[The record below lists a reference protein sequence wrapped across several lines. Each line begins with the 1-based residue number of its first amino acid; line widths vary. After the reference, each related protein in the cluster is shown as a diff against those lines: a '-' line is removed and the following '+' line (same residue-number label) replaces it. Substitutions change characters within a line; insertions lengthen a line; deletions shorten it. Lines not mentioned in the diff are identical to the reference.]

1 MRMLVFGHDGQVA
14 HALRTM
20 SRPDLTVTALGRAGA
35 DITDADAVRRAVE
48 AARPDVAVNTA
59 AYTAVDRAETET
71 EAAFAVN
78 RDGAGHIAAACA
90 ATGVPLIHYSTD
102 YVFDGAKDGPW
113 REDDPIAPLGV
124 YGASKAAG
132 EAAVRAAGPRHVIL
146 RTAWVFGAHGNN
158 FVRTMLRLGAE
169 RERLG
174 IVADQ
179 RGCPTAAADLAAA
192 AVAVAR
198 HVLATGE
205 GWGTYHCCGAPP
217 TTWHGF
223 AEAIF
228 EERRLATGLA
238 PPRLDAIATADYPT
252 PARRPANSV
261 LDTARFAA
269 RFGLPA
275 PAWRD
280 ALGGV
285 VRQLLAA

>member
-20 SRPDLTVTALGRAGA
+20 AAPDLTVTALGRAGA

-59 AYTAVDRAETET
+59 AYTAVDRAETEA
-71 EAAFAVN
+71 EQAFAVN

-90 ATGVPLIHYSTD
+90 AAGVPLIHYSTD

-179 RGCPTAAADLAAA
+179 RGCPTAAADLASA

-228 EERRLATGLA
+228 EERRRATGLA

>member
-1 MRMLVFGHDGQVA
+1 MLVFGHDGQVA

-20 SRPDLTVTALGRAGA
+20 AAPDLTVTALGRAGA

-59 AYTAVDRAETET
+59 AYTAVDRAETEA
-71 EAAFAVN
+71 EQAFAVN

-90 ATGVPLIHYSTD
+90 AAGVPLIHYSTD

-179 RGCPTAAADLAAA
+179 RGCPTAAADLASA

-228 EERRLATGLA
+228 EERRRATGLA

>member
-20 SRPDLTVTALGRAGA
+20 SWQDVDVTALGRAGA
-35 DITDADAVRRAVE
+35 DITDPGAVRRAVE

-59 AYTAVDRAETET
+59 AYTAVDRAETEA
-71 EAAFAVN
+71 EQAFAVN

-90 ATGVPLIHYSTD
+90 AAGVPLIHYSTD

-132 EAAVRAAGPRHVIL
+132 EEAVRAAGPRHVIL

-179 RGCPTAAADLAAA
+179 RGCPTAAADLATA
-192 AVAVAR
+192 AVTVAR

-228 EERRLATGLA
+228 EERRRVTGLA

-261 LDTARFAA
+261 LDTTRFTG

-280 ALGGV
+280 ALAGV

>member
-1 MRMLVFGHDGQVA
+1 MRILVFGHDGQVA
-14 HALRTM
+14 HALRTL
-20 SRPDLTVTALGRAGA
+20 SWPGVAVTALGRAGA
-35 DITDADAVRRAVE
+35 DITDADAVRRAVD
-48 AARPDVAVNTA
+48 AVRPDIAVNTA
-59 AYTAVDRAETET
+59 AYTAVDRAETEP
-71 EAAFAVN
+71 EPAFAVN

-90 ATGVPLIHYSTD
+90 AAGVPLIHYSTD

-132 EAAVRAAGPRHVIL
+132 EEAVRAAGPRHVIL
-146 RTAWVFGAHGNN
+146 RTAWVFSAHGNN

-169 RERLG
+169 RDRLG

-192 AVAVAR
+192 AVTAAR

-228 EERRLATGLA
+228 EERRLLTGLA

-261 LDTARFAA
+261 LDTTRFAT
-269 RFGLPA
+269 RFGMPA

-280 ALGGV
+280 ALRQV